1 LCDVGAVRVLVGV
14 RVALDFVFRC
24 VGWTACCAGLAA
36 CHHARAPAP
45 AGTSSFTFIDG
56 QPDEPPRLLRGS
68 GSEQPRVPV
77 DALVPAEP
85 VLPLARPV
93 FPPAARG
100 KTALPMMVGVR
111 LTVGTD
117 GRVADVVPSF
127 VAVSTPGPF
136 AAEFRAAVEAA
147 VAEWRFLPA
156 EIRHLVPG
164 RTPQGKDYWNVA
176 RTDKTEDAI
185 DVVFTF
191 SPSGE
196 VGTAL
201 PK

>member
-1 LCDVGAVRVLVGV
+1 VGLA
-14 RVALDFVFRC
+14 
-24 VGWTACCAGLAA
+24 ACCAGLAA

-45 AGTSSFTFIDG
+45 AGTSSFTFIAN
-56 QPDEPPRLLRGS
+56 QPDKRPNLSRGS
-68 GSEQPRVPV
+68 APEEPRVPV

-85 VLPLARPV
+85 VPPLALPV
-93 FPPAARG
+93 FPPVARG
-100 KTALPMMVGVR
+100 KTTLPMMVGVR
-111 LTVGTD
+111 LTVGID
-117 GRVADVVPSF
+117 GRVADVAPSF

-136 AAEFRAAVEAA
+136 AAEFRSAVEAA
-147 VAEWRFLPA
+147 VAKWRFLPA
-156 EIRHLVPG
+156 EIRHLAPG
-164 RTPQGKDYWNVA
+164 RTPQGKDYWNVT